1 MRKLPF
7 LRSWLLIVLRCLKFS
22 LSYSSALITAIF
34 CCVGAMLQGSKGNLN
49 SVKCPFQSEFNSGAC
64 MQRWA
69 LPHLSPHLRSE
80 RNISFGAECKERN
93 MLKKM
98 ERNERCGTAKNNFR
112 SSAPQNCGRLL
123 CIQLFNKY
131 NFVFEAIRE
140 NGHLGFRIL
149 HFNQ

>member
-1 MRKLPF
+1 MGHARLLGHARLPGHAE
-7 LRSWLLIVLRCLKFS
+7 VGT
-22 LSYSSALITAIF
+22 SAPESA
-34 CCVGAMLQGSKGNLN
+34 
-49 SVKCPFQSEFNSGAC
+49 P
-64 MQRWA
+64 
-69 LPHLSPHLRSE
+69 PHLRSE